1 MSCKRRKSISEQ
13 QSFIHYNIAKV
24 KVIYLDGKVKIQR
37 GFYLLTI
44 LNISIQCVF
53 YLFYFYEQHQILL
66 SLEDLIFKFEHS
78 ILILILTLYYWS
90 QVGRAPCSSV
100 SITVIER
107 LGIL

>member
-1 MSCKRRKSISEQ
+1 M
-13 QSFIHYNIAKV
+13 
-24 KVIYLDGKVKIQR
+24 
-37 GFYLLTI
+37 
-44 LNISIQCVF
+44 CV
-53 YLFYFYEQHQILL
+53 LSVLCTYEQHQILL

-107 LGIL
+107 LEIFTIKNMIEIIIRYSLFKRSYLHRGK

>member
-1 MSCKRRKSISEQ
+1 M
-13 QSFIHYNIAKV
+13 
-24 KVIYLDGKVKIQR
+24 KIQR

-44 LNISIQCVF
+44 LYISIQCVF
-53 YLFYFYEQHQILL
+53 YVLITYAEQHQILL

-107 LGIL
+107 LKYLQLNMNEIMIRYSLFKRLYLHRGK